1 MRRNPRLTLALPIIL
16 LALFLDQLSKWAA
29 WEYQKFGDIPATDFW
44 TWLTTFPAMQT
55 IYDGHVITP
64 FLNLVTVWN
73 HGVSFGFLAGHDA
86 WRLYFLVGLALILVA
101 IMAVWLWRAQGR
113 LLIVAL
119 SMIIGGAFGNII
131 DRLRFGAVA
140 DFIDF
145 HIGGWH
151 YPAFNLADSFIVIGV
166 ALIMLDSVV
175 FSRQN
180 GAHDDRP

>member
-1 MRRNPRLTLALPIIL
+1 MPRRLPLIVTVVF

-55 IYDGHVITP
+55 IFDGHVITP

-73 HGVSFGFLAGHDA
+73 RGVSFGFLAGHELG
-86 WRLYFLVGLALILVA
+86 RIYFLVGSALALISV
-101 IMAVWLWRAQGR
+101 MAVWLYRVQGQV
-113 LLIVAL
+113 LTVAL
-119 SMIIGGAFGNII
+119 SMIIGGAIGNVV

-151 YPAFNLADSFIVIGV
+151 YPSFNLADSFIVIGV
-166 ALIMLDSVV
+166 CLIMLDTV
-175 FSRQN
+175 FLSRQN
-180 GAHDDRP
+180 GPDNDPTHT